1 MSLGIAKYT
10 LGRGGGQNC
19 PWENHCF
26 RGSEL
31 PVSERWEVSRG
42 RWVAQNLKRN
52 EQLITGWGEDEIKS
66 FFKLDIPVFYY
77 QATSTVLMTGVMG
90 KNTTEF
96 LSALLSSW
104 PHGREGCLCS
114 VFCGRCNKVAKT
126 GGLKQQLYCLR
137 VREGSGWKS
146 RRQQHLAPT
155 PGYREESLICI
166 FQLPLAPGIL
176 WPGAVLVQPLPPSS
190 Q

>member
-1 MSLGIAKYT
+1 M
-10 LGRGGGQNC
+10 LGRHGRRLGWVGGGG
-19 PWENHCF
+19 WG
-26 RGSEL
+26 R
-31 PVSERWEVSRG
+31 EVSRG

-114 VFCGRCNKVAKT
+114 VFCGSCNKVAKT

-166 FQLPLAPGIL
+166 FQLPLAPGIP